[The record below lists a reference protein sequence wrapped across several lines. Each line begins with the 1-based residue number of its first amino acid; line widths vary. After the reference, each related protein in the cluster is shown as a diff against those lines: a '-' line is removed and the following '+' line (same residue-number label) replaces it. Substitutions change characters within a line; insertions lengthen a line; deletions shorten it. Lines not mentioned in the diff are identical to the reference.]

1 MKATRFLLVLQE
13 RETGE
18 DAMGVWQTVFSREL
32 RSPWSEGATD
42 AIAQGLSLR
51 NQLEEMD
58 RAYQHMRKGEDYIRR
73 THENVKTADNSGG

>member
-1 MKATRFLLVLQE
+1 MKKTRFLLVLQE
-13 RETGE
+13 REAGE

-32 RSPWSEGATD
+32 RSPWEATD

-58 RAYQHMRKGEDYIRR
+58 RAYQHMRKD
-73 THENVKTADNSGG
+73 KA